1 MNIML
6 YADKIKS
13 LLNFN
18 LLSILFI
25 YVSFARRMEKNLT
38 PNFVFF
44 VIKLI
49 IMSRRRSNTLTREAL
64 EPDHSDSLEHCE
76 SEDVPLVHVV
86 FRKSCGIAK
95 SS

>member
-1 MNIML
+1 ML

-38 PNFVFF
+38 PNFV
-44 VIKLI
+44 
-49 IMSRRRSNTLTREAL
+49 
-64 EPDHSDSLEHCE
+64 
-76 SEDVPLVHVV
+76 HVV